1 MREVN
6 VSGPPATGNP
16 SVGRVSDQRA
26 AQVRDRRSSTLSA
39 AHARRLV
46 VVTRKTP
53 LEVLLERH
61 GTYGQAKFYLE
72 SRGQNISWAANTH
85 ARFEAGLAAVQ
96 AAFGSDERRVRLD
109 RADLPTF
116 LFAPEDVVIVVG
128 QDGLVPNV
136 AKYLDGQLTIGINPD
151 PERYDGVL
159 CRHAPAAIPHFLRWL
174 EEEVR
179 SERTFHVQHR
189 TMAAVEREDGQRL
202 LALNEVFVGHRTHQS
217 ARYRLQVAGRVER
230 QSSSGII
237 CATGTGSTGWARSIA
252 RQRHLELD
260 LAPEDSRL
268 AWFVREPF
276 PSVASQTELDFGLL
290 GDASNGTTWLEAV
303 SEMGEDGVIFADG
316 IEADYLDFLSG
327 QKARIQV
334 AEQRLNLVV

>member
-1 MREVN
+1 MLELAPSRHSTA
-6 VSGPPATGNP
+6 VS
-16 SVGRVSDQRA
+16 S
-26 AQVRDRRSSTLSA
+26 
-39 AHARRLV
+39 RRLV

-72 SRGQNISWAANTH
+72 SRGHDIASAADAH
-85 ARFEAGLAAVQ
+85 ARFEAGLTQVY

-109 RADLPTF
+109 RADLPAF

-151 PERYDGVL
+151 PGRYDGVL
-159 CRHAPAAIPHFLRWL
+159 CRHPPSAVSLFLRWL
-174 EEEVR
+174 DVR
-179 SERTFHVQHR
+179 DERTFHVQHR
-189 TMAAVEREDGQRL
+189 TMALVEREDGQRL
-202 LALNEVFVGHRTHQS
+202 LALNEVFIGHRTHQS
-217 ARYRLQVAGRVER
+217 ARYRLHVAGRMER

-260 LAPEDSRL
+260 LGPEDLQL

-276 PSVASQTELDFGLL
+276 PSVASQVELDFGML
-290 GDASNGTTWLEAV
+290 GSSGDPSELDAV

-327 QKARIQV
+327 QKARLQL